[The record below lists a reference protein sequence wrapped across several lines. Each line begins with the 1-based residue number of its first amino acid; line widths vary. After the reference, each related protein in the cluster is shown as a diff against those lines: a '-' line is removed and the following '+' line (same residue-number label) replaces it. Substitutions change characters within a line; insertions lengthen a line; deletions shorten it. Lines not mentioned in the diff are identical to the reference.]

1 MLVRLSLTS
10 VAFVDKII
18 QDPTANDDHHCN
30 ANDSLGCL
38 LRELAFGADG
48 I

>member
-1 MLVRLSLTS
+1 MSLTS

-18 QDPTANDDHHCN
+18 QDPAANDDYHCN
-30 ANDSLGCL
+30 ANDSLGSL
-38 LRELAFGADG
+38 LRELALGADG